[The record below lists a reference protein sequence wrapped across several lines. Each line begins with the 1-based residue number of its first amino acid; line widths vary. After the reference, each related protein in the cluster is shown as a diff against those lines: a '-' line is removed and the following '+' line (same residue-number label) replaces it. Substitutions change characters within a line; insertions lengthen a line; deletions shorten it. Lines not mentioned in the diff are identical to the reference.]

1 MQTLSGEERK
11 AERRGKQD
19 EVKLHAHW
27 YCKSSHLYTHTYIH
41 VYAQMHPKSKCT
53 YLQYIATAQKC
64 AYVCTVHAHTPKV
77 RTVRTVYSQIL
88 HTYVHTAT
96 YIRILTNTCT
106 CIRGT
111 QHLHD
116 ILMYPPPHTHLN
128 QRWTETLE
136 EWLRHQCWG
145 ALLEAACYKEGSLSL
160 HRGVLV
166 SQSCNNVLL
175 HAAEGGL

>member
-11 AERRGKQD
+11 AGRRGKQD

-64 AYVCTVHAHTPKV
+64 AYVLYMHTHQRYVCTYGILTNPTYV
-77 RTVRTVYSQIL
+77 RTHS
-88 HTYVHTAT
+88 

-116 ILMYPPPHTHLN
+116 ILMYPPTHTHLN

-145 ALLEAACYKEGSLSL
+145 ALLETTCYKEGSLSL